1 MIQRLYESNQP
12 TSIMENEQALT
23 VTLIIILFL
32 LINAISAL
40 VVGFDSAR
48 HSVKQQTHG
57 RWRYSPTAWAT
68 AGAIFGPA
76 TLLIYLVNRRQILPK
91 PRETKFP
98 LPHEVRGMFLAT
110 SVPLAFAV
118 FAFMLIPMDRC
129 ALPSSTQA
137 IREILMETKVNDGA
151 KSVEFKTIA
160 LMQLGLW
167 KQDSLC
173 RTEADVQWRNGET
186 YEAMPLWYYVH
197 HKDGNWRRELNGPM
211 SIKLEEKYQR
221 QNSK

>member
-137 IREILMETKVNDGA
+137 IREILMETIKGA
-151 KSVEFKTIA
+151 SVICFGLPVIERLLKTKNS
-160 LMQLGLW
+160 QLSCLTG
-167 KQDSLC
+167 
-173 RTEADVQWRNGET
+173 THT
-186 YEAMPLWYYVH
+186 YV
-197 HKDGNWRRELNGPM
+197 RRCP
-211 SIKLEEKYQR
+211 KHQY
-221 QNSK
+221 